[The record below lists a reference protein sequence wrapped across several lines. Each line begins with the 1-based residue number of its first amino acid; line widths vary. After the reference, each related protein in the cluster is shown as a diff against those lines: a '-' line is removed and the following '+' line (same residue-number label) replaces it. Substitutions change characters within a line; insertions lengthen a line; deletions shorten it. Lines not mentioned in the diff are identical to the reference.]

1 MRRPVEGESAALGA
15 AMQAAA
21 ALENVNAGTYVKAH
35 PPGVLDEVETPDAD
49 AVDALREGY
58 ALFVEEGRALFEK

>member
-1 MRRPVEGESAALGA
+1 
-15 AMQAAA
+15 
-21 ALENVNAGTYVKAH
+21 
-35 PPGVLDEVETPDAD
+35 VLDEVETPDAD